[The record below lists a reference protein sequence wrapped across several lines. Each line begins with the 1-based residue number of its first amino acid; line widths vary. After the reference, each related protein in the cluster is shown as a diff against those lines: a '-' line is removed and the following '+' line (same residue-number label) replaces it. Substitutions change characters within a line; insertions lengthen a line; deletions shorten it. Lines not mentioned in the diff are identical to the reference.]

1 MKNEM
6 EKHNNITYNNNTQ
19 ENNIIFN
26 HKYCK
31 HVFQYILWILYYAT
45 LQWSYN
51 NIVILHRR

>member
-26 HKYCK
+26 HKYRK
-31 HVFQYILWILYYAT
+31 IIHIPA
-45 LQWSYN
+45 
-51 NIVILHRR
+51 